1 VEIIKQIE
9 KLTSIGISLSKERN
23 SLLLLEKILEGA
35 KDITSADAGTL
46 YLVRDNHLHF
56 EIVQTES
63 LGFKMGGTSN
73 NPISLP
79 PIPLFDADGNP
90 NIKNVSAYTAVTGQ
104 TTNIPDAYSVEG
116 FNFQGTKAYDKENNY
131 HSKSFLTVPMRNHE
145 DEIIG
150 VLQLINARDIESNEL
165 IGFSFRDQKLAESLS
180 SQAAIALTNC
190 HLIGSLKDL
199 LEKFI
204 EVIANAID
212 DKSPYTGGHCRR
224 VPEIAS
230 MIAEAINQSTHPKF
244 AHVQFSEQDMYELH
258 IAALLHDC
266 GKITTPVHVV
276 DKATKLETIH
286 DRIHLVKERIE
297 TLKKTAEIRYLK
309 TQLDAP
315 GEKMISAAEKI
326 YKSYIAQ
333 LDEDFAFIVQ
343 ANKGS
348 EFMGEDAQNTLQ
360 RIAEYSWLDSHGERK
375 KLLDDD
381 ELQNLSIAKGTLN
394 NEERKVV
401 NHHITMTQTML
412 KALPFPR
419 NLRNV
424 PEIAGNHHE
433 RMDGKGYPNGIKGEE
448 LSIQAR
454 LMCIADVFEALT
466 AADRPYK
473 KAMNLSTALT
483 ILGKMKL
490 DSHIDGDLFD
500 LFISEKIYLPY
511 AEKFLSSE
519 QIDTIDIKKIPGY
532 GVKVQPKK
540 SS

>member
-1 VEIIKQIE
+1 MEIIKQIE